1 MSPVTSDDS
10 GVGVEDPEHQEE
22 LAVIE
27 ANLKKAVELY
37 DNNKLTKEN
46 MWTLN
51 YIDMFLNLSQRPQA
65 KLDYRFVG
73 QCIAAITKLYVSRLD
88 QLYEDVCRLSASMGR
103 QGVA

>member
-10 GVGVEDPEHQEE
+10 GIGVDDPQHQE

-27 ANLKKAVELY
+27 AKLKKAVELY

-51 YIDMFLNLSQRPQA
+51 YIDLFLNLSQRPQA

-73 QCIAAITKLYVSRLD
+73 QCIAAITKLYLSRLD
-88 QLYEDVCRLSASMGR
+88 QLYEDVCRLSVSLGR
-103 QGVA
+103 QGLA